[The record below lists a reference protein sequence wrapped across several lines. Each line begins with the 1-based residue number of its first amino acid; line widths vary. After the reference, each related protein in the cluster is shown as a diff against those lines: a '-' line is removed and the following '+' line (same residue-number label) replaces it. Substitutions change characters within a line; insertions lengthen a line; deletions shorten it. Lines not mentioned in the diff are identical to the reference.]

1 MEYREIK
8 RVRHYVYDHISEFY
22 NDHPNITPI
31 ANWRE
36 GEEGE
41 WVWSDDKRIVQL
53 LRVNST
59 LKHPND
65 RPNYTYSK
73 GYVRT
78 VVGTFLRNDKTLMD
92 TNFDNHPNR
101 YTFSRT
107 IKNTNKRVTERE
119 KPTNKEKVFAT
130 TVAVGT
136 DAVKAYMDAFQE
148 NDRDKARKK
157 AVVLLK
163 QRRVMEEIEKNVKDV
178 AKALN
183 IDHDYILRSLKH
195 LADFSD
201 DPNISLQSLKELGKA
216 IGTLGGGIKRIE
228 TGVVGMF
235 QGFSPEQLQTARR
248 QLESKKD
255 GSG

>member
-8 RVRHYVYDHISEFY
+8 RVRHYVYDHISEFHI
-22 NDHPNITPI
+22 DHPNTTPI
-31 ANWRE
+31 TNWRE
-36 GEEGE
+36 GKEGD

-53 LRVNST
+53 LRVNGT

-92 TNFDNHPNR
+92 TDFDNHPNR

-107 IKNTNKRVTERE
+107 IKNTNKRVTERK

-136 DAVKAYMDAFQE
+136 DAVKAYMDAFE
-148 NDRDKARKK
+148 EKDRDKARKK

-216 IGTLGGGIKRIE
+216 IGTLGGGIKRVE
-228 TGVVGMF
+228 TGVIGMF
-235 QGFSPEQLQTARR
+235 QGFSPEQLQSARR
-248 QLESKKD
+248 QLESKKEIE
-255 GSG
+255 